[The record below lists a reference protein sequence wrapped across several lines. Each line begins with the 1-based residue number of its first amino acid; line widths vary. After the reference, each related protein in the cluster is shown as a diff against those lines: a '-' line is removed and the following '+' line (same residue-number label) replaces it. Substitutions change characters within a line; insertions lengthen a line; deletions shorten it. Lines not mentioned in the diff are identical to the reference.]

1 MSGHDLAS
9 LLDKFGGMK
18 ALVVGDLM
26 LDAYVFGGVT
36 RISPEAPVMVVRAKE
51 ERSVPGGAANVA
63 KNIIAIG
70 GTATV
75 IGVVGQDEHG
85 QILESQLNETPGIES
100 RVVVDPSRVTTRKTR
115 IVADHSHQVLR
126 IDHEDES
133 PVSESV
139 ASAILERTREALVG
153 ANVLVLSDYLK
164 GVLKPDLI
172 QSLVKLA
179 KGMGCAVVANPKPSS
194 ATYYSGA
201 DLVSLNRVEAA
212 ALLGKSSISLEEA
225 KKQAGSV
232 REQLGID
239 SVVITLGEQG
249 IVSNRAAETIHVAAP
264 KVEVYDTAG
273 AGDTA
278 IATIAL
284 GLAAEGWS
292 ERIFWLS
299 NEMSAR
305 VVRHVGVAVPTAA
318 DLTEVRSL
326 K

>member
-1 MSGHDLAS
+1 MSGFAS
-9 LLDKFGGMK
+9 LLDKFSGMR

-63 KNIIAIG
+63 KNIVAIG

-75 IGVVGQDEHG
+75 IGVVGEDEHG
-85 QILESQLNETPGIES
+85 QVLDTQLSETPGIES
-100 RVVVDPSRVTTRKTR
+100 KIVVDRSRVTTRKTR

-133 PVSESV
+133 PISEPISQ
-139 ASAILERTREALVG
+139 AILDRTREALDG
-153 ANVLVLSDYLK
+153 AQVLVLSDYLK
-164 GVLKPDLI
+164 GVLKPELIESLI
-172 QSLVKLA
+172 QLA
-179 KGMGCAVVANPKPSS
+179 KEKGCVVVANPKPSS
-194 ATYYSGA
+194 ATHYAGA

-212 ALLGKSSISLEEA
+212 ALLGKASISLEEA
-225 KKQAGSV
+225 MGEADNV
-232 REQLGID
+232 RCRLGID
-239 SVVITLGEQG
+239 SVVITLGEEG
-249 IVSNRAAETIHVAAP
+249 IVSSRGSETIHVVAP

-292 ERIFWLS
+292 ERIFRLS

-305 VVRHVGVAVPTAA
+305 VVRHVGVAVPTAG
-318 DLTEVRSL
+318 DLIEVRSL